1 MAKRPT
7 PSKRLSKDRG
17 RTRHSVY
24 LQKEVRRLTNFASS
38 PFAGPAAARAKSK
51 KALDKITRVK
61 A

>member
-1 MAKRPT
+1 
-7 PSKRLSKDRG
+7 
-17 RTRHSVY
+17 VY

-38 PFAGPAAARAKSK
+38 PFAAPAASRSKSR